1 MCNRE
6 GVEEWLDR
14 EIGVKVNAQEAFKIN
29 KDKMMLPTMQSWEQN
44 KNIMLNN
51 SRLKERNGERKENT
65 KEVKR
70 GGYRGKKVK
79 IGYRRIQN
87 KRGIVYMG

>member
-14 EIGVKVNAQEAFKIN
+14 EIEVKVNVQEAFKIN
-29 KDKMMLPTMQSWEQN
+29 KDKMMLPTIQSWEQN

-51 SRLKERNGERKENT
+51 SRLKERNGEKKSEN
-65 KEVKR
+65 
-70 GGYRGKKVK
+70 
-79 IGYRRIQN
+79 RI
-87 KRGIVYMG
+87 